1 MSELFDTINLIHT
14 KDHYPNDDEMEE
26 YSSFMGNRALSQFQ
40 ELIFHAQAM
49 NENWGIPKEANFAF
63 YFHSVPKKKRFS
75 KWAKKDD
82 EEKEKIKKIK
92 ELYGYS
98 TIKAKEI
105 IPIIEQLGL
114 WEQID
119 KDLNRGGLKRK
130 SKSKKGVSTKST
142 LNR

>member
-1 MSELFDTINLIHT
+1 MSGLFDTINLIHT
-14 KDHYPNDDEMEE
+14 KDHYPNDDEMAE

-63 YFHSVPKKKRFS
+63 YFHSVSKKKRFS

-82 EEKEKIKKIK
+82 AEEEKIKKIK

-105 IPIIEQLGL
+105 IPIIDQLGL

-119 KDLNRGGLKRK
+119 RDLNRGG
-130 SKSKKGVSTKST
+130 SKGRVKKKKGLPYKSSK
-142 LNR
+142 